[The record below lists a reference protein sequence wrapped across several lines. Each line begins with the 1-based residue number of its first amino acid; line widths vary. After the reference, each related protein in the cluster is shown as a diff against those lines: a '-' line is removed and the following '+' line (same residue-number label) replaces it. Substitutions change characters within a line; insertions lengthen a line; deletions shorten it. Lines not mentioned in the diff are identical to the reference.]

1 MIAKTEQISDIDRT
15 LELLSP
21 HAHDACVVHVFSD
34 IEEIQ
39 RLLEFYSFKTPQL
52 AERFVDRLSSRYR
65 YEIFALYGTAF
76 LSNRQSDSSY
86 LRLEQLLSS
95 LVRVAVTRLCCEGV
109 YNLSPTQI
117 AASDGLLYLALK
129 KETEKESS

>member
-1 MIAKTEQISDIDRT
+1 MIAKTEQISDIDRI
-15 LELLSP
+15 LELLMP
-21 HAHDACVVHVFSD
+21 HVHDACVSQVFSD

-52 AERFVDRLSSRYR
+52 AERFADRLSSRYR

-95 LVRVAVTRLCCEGV
+95 IVRVAVTRLCCEGV
-109 YNLSPTQI
+109 YTLSPTQI

-129 KETEKESS
+129 KEVEKAYS